1 MKPTTILLLISD
13 QLVRS
18 VFQETLE
25 HEGYIVLSTGELGS
39 AVTQLR
45 QGDPDLLITRTY
57 VSNMTGHEA
66 AKYLRTKRPGLRVLI
81 VGGLLDD
88 DRLHYR
94 DALEHFA
101 VFPKAYTAAELL
113 AKIREVLTHNPAA

>member
-25 HEGYIVLSTGELGS
+25 HEGYLVLSTGDLGS

-45 QGDPDLLITRTY
+45 QGEPDLLITRTY

-81 VGGLLDD
+81 VGGLLAD
-88 DRLHYR
+88 DRLQYR
-94 DALEHFA
+94 DSLEHFA
-101 VFPKAYTAAELL
+101 VFPKPYTAPELL
-113 AKIREVLTHNPAA
+113 AKIREVLAPNPAA

>member
-25 HEGYIVLSTGELGS
+25 HEGYLVLSTGDLGS

-45 QGDPDLLITRTY
+45 QGEPDLLITRTY

-81 VGGLLDD
+81 VEAACWPTTACNTAIRSSIL
-88 DRLHYR
+88 RSSPSPTPPPNSW
-94 DALEHFA
+94 
-101 VFPKAYTAAELL
+101 PK
-113 AKIREVLTHNPAA
+113 